1 MNWIIAVFVIVFYVH
16 LFNVIAKMYFDSER
30 RLSLMDVVRRFV
42 PPMKISIEI

>member
-1 MNWIIAVFVIVFYVH
+1 MSWIIAVFVIVFYVH

-30 RLSLMDVVRRFV
+30 RLSLMDVLRKFV